1 MEKNIGK
8 KKKKMPLVTLPR
20 GSKVYRGGACKKRMA
35 FFAKDPRVAR
45 MYGTVCSFV
54 ARKPIRLF
62 VLTHDSLKR
71 VFKYLSGNTR
81 LLMSFVFGT
90 GLRRTNQEI
99 TLRKIMKRGT
109 PMLESFK
116 KRGERLSVT
125 EIDTIVLESF
135 SREFVLVHGY
145 DGVYMPEKKSK
156 FHKGT
161 FHSEMYI
168 ARGGLLEIGEDVA
181 PTPHSAYQKSSYTL
195 KSMSDLFLE
204 YTKNTRALLKPHP
217 SQFVMYLSGGMAVK
231 LYLEARGIK
240 TAETSDFDFKFAV
253 PRVLRTKKQVEKF
266 SNMMRGIMYRHVSG
280 FVRFLHRRGISA
292 NMEFKE
298 VEGVPLDKPGGVSGL
313 KKKVYKVYNYTIV
326 TPSGRRHEL
335 VDTSLVYVPGISR
348 KHISLKWSRHFGLPI
363 QTLTRL
369 WRDTLYVLAGSFVVD
384 TIKLRNPINGAKK
397 EKGIKDAIRA
407 GHLSYLTVRRKKLK
421 GLVGLSRKLIANV
434 VARNKPR
441 GEKHSRQIIQKLTQL
456 QLKNLAQAQQ
466 HPRGRLRARE

>member
-1 MEKNIGK
+1 
-8 KKKKMPLVTLPR
+8 
-20 GSKVYRGGACKKRMA
+20 
-35 FFAKDPRVAR
+35 

-54 ARKPIRLF
+54 VKRPIRLF
-62 VLTHDSLKR
+62 VITHTSLKR

-81 LLMSFVFGT
+81 LLMGFVFGT
-90 GLRRTNQEI
+90 GLKRTNQEI
-99 TLRKIMKRGT
+99 TLKRIMRRMT
-109 PMLESFK
+109 PQSSVSSKQRF
-116 KRGERLSVT
+116 GERLSVT
-125 EIDTIVLESF
+125 EIDTVALEAF
-135 SREFVLVHGY
+135 SREFVLPNGY

-156 FHKGT
+156 FHKGV
-161 FHSEMYI
+161 FHSELYL
-168 ARGGLLEIGEDVA
+168 ARAGLI
-181 PTPHSAYQKSSYTL
+181 TPMKSSETTAKVPYSLDRRSYTVTP
-195 KSMSDLFLE
+195 MSDLFSE
-204 YTKNTRALLKPHP
+204 YTKNTRALLRPHP

-253 PRVLRTKKQVEKF
+253 PRVLRTKKQVEKY
-266 SNMMRGIMYRHVSG
+266 SNMMRQIMYRHVSG
-280 FVRFLHRRGISA
+280 FVRFLRARGISA

-298 VEGVPLDKPGGVSGL
+298 IEGVPLDKPGGRDNI

-348 KHISLKWSRHFGLPI
+348 KHISLKWSRKFGLPI

-407 GHLSYLTVRRKKLK
+407 GHLSYLTARKKKLK
-421 GLVGLSRKLIANV
+421 SLVTLSRKLVANV
-434 VARNKPR
+434 VARNKPS
-441 GEKHSRQIIQKLTQL
+441 GEKHSRQIIKKLTRL
-456 QLKNLAQAQQ
+456 QLKNLALAQ
-466 HPRGRLRARE
+466 RRR